1 MPVDSEQSDDVSDV
15 SSIDA
20 EETESDPLP
29 TDSDYESNSEL
40 TEQQNELEKKKP
52 HLSVTNKST
61 VQAPKTTHP
70 QDPHKTPATP
80 KNTRNATPPP
90 LNIAPT

>member
-15 SSIDA
+15 SPIDT

-29 TDSDYESNSEL
+29 TDSDHESNSEL

-52 HLSVTNKST
+52 HLLLQLRCGKDIYKQYTFQEVL
-61 VQAPKTTHP
+61 
-70 QDPHKTPATP
+70 
-80 KNTRNATPPP
+80 KNT
-90 LNIAPT
+90 